1 MKKVEKLGNVGFPS
15 FLYITWKN
23 KMLFNVYDKNIS
35 KKDKKLLIYNLK
47 YDIK

>member
-23 KMLFNVYDKNIS
+23 KMLFNVC
-35 KKDKKLLIYNLK
+35 DKKHIE
-47 YDIK
+47 I